1 MLKYKLVESNNDLLT
16 YHYNLAKDEKPGEV
30 TINRTSG
37 QAKVVKQSENDFG
50 NRFAFKLLGRLIEF
64 FKEGEFKEEG
74 AIAWY

>member
-1 MLKYKLVESNNDLLT
+1 MLKYKLVKSNNDLLT
-16 YHYNLAKDEKPGEV
+16 YHYNLAKDETPGEV
-30 TINRTSG
+30 TINKASG

-50 NRFAFKLLGRLIEF
+50 NRFAFKLLGRLTEF